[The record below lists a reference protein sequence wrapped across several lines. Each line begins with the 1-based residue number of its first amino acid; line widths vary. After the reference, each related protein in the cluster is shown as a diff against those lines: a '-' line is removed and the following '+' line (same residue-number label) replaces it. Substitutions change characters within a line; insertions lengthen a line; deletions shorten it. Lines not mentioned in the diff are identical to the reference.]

1 MRGDKK
7 RGNETRIEVNKAE
20 KGNRGGRKSGGDYI
34 NYEGGGEGV
43 ERPLAVTAQTEGRGE
58 ERERIEVKRG

>member
-1 MRGDKK
+1 M
-7 RGNETRIEVNKAE
+7 
-20 KGNRGGRKSGGDYI
+20 GGDYI